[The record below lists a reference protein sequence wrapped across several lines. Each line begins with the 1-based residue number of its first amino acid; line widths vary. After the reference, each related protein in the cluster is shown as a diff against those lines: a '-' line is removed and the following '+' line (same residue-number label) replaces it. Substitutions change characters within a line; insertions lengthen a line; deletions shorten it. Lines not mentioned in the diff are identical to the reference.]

1 MNSQAKQIG
10 KSNRVMQGFGD
21 KLFQWAIGII
31 IVLFCFSIVLPF
43 INIFSLAFN
52 DGKDAARGGIYFWP
66 RLVTLQNFAEVFK
79 DSQIIN
85 AYKIT
90 IARTVLG
97 TLLSLVL
104 MTMSAFVLKVKTL
117 PGRNFFT
124 LAIAVTMLF
133 SGGLIPTYIQ
143 YNRLNLVNN
152 FWIYIIPG
160 SISAYYLIM
169 IRTFYDTI
177 PDSLEES
184 AKLDGCGYF
193 RSYIHII
200 LPLSKPIIAV
210 IGLYCAVNHWNDW
223 FSGAFYQRSSKM
235 WPVQTVLQQ
244 MLNKA
249 MASTE
254 ETTTIGKLIA
264 ANANT
269 VTSDSLK
276 MAAVVVTMTP
286 ILCVYPFIQKYFAKG
301 VMIGAIKG

>member
-21 KLFQWAIGII
+21 KLFQWAISII

-66 RLVTLQNFAEVFK
+66 RLVTFQNFAEVFK

>member
-1 MNSQAKQIG
+1 MKSKVKQVG
-10 KSNRVMQGFGD
+10 KSNRVMQSFGD
-21 KLFQWAIGII
+21 NMLQLVISIVII
-31 IVLFCFSIVLPF
+31 LFCLTIILPF

-66 RLVTLQNFAEVFK
+66 RSLTLHNFIEVFK

-117 PGRNFFT
+117 PGRGFFT
-124 LAIAVTMLF
+124 IAIAVTMLF
-133 SGGLIPTYIQ
+133 GGGLIPTYIQ
-143 YNRLNLVNN
+143 YNKLNLVNT
-152 FWIYIIPG
+152 FWVYIIPG
-160 SISAYYLIM
+160 SIGAYYLIM

-193 RSYIHII
+193 CIYTNII

-223 FSGAFYQRSSKM
+223 FAGAFYQRSNKM

-254 ETTTIGKLIA
+254 EATSVGQLIA